1 MPQHTPRERNRS
13 KRNTAVAVAMRRRSR
28 RRLTNPVVRIDPIQ
42 RALNR
47 RKVLTNPG
55 FISGPVVRL
64 K

>member
-13 KRNTAVAVAMRRRSR
+13 KRNTAVAVAMRRKRRVSR
-28 RRLTNPVVRIDPIQ
+28 NVTSDPIQ
-42 RALNR
+42 RALDR
-47 RKVLTNPG
+47 RKRTLLTNPG